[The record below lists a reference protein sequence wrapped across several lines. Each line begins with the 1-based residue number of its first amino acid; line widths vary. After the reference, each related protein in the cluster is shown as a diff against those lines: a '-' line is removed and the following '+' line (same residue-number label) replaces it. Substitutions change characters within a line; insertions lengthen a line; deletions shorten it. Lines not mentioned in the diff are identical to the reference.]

1 MVGTKT
7 NCLDFLCCRLESGM
21 ADDPQYAAGP
31 YGSPGICDV
40 PMSVLEKMGEKINEL
55 APDALFWTG
64 DVSPHD

>member
-1 MVGTKT
+1 
-7 NCLDFLCCRLESGM
+7 M